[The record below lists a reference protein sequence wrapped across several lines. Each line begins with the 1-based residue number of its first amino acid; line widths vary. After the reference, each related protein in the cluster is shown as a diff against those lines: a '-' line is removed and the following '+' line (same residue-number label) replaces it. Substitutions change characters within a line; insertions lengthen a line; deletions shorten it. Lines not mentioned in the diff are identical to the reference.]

1 MFPALPLLGRPCA
14 QLLPPGAQAGLQRAP
29 RADMQ
34 GHAQEGPGLG
44 LVLRVGPLTSRRAR
58 VGLSSVLVSWERCG
72 KSPQPGGL
80 KPTGVC
86 SLMVLE
92 AWKSSCGWCWSLLEA
107 LRASMPLSWLPGVT
121 GSPWCFLDVNL
132 GDTLQSHGV
141 QRPPLGS
148 RTPKSPS
155 LRQMPD
161 LLLTETD
168 LHRSTWAD
176 LLMSIYDIRGIMS

>member
-1 MFPALPLLGRPCA
+1 
-14 QLLPPGAQAGLQRAP
+14 
-29 RADMQ
+29 
-34 GHAQEGPGLG
+34 
-44 LVLRVGPLTSRRAR
+44 
-58 VGLSSVLVSWERCG
+58 
-72 KSPQPGGL
+72 
-80 KPTGVC
+80 
-86 SLMVLE
+86 
-92 AWKSSCGWCWSLLEA
+92 
-107 LRASMPLSWLPGVT
+107 MPLSWLPGVT